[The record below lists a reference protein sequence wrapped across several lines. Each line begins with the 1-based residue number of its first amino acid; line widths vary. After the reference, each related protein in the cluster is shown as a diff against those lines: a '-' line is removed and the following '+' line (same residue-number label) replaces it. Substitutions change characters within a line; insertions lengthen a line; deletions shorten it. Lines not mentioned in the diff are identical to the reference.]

1 MTLYPLN
8 APDPERDQLF
18 FPRRR
23 DQAKSMGRGAS
34 LSTSQR
40 PASAILFS
48 MSSCEFMVLRYGEKY
63 GAVNSS
69 LAWVDVL
76 HWASEQCMASGTPF
90 PYNEN
95 YDPGY

>member
-1 MTLYPLN
+1 
-8 APDPERDQLF
+8 
-18 FPRRR
+18 
-23 DQAKSMGRGAS
+23 
-34 LSTSQR
+34 
-40 PASAILFS
+40 

-76 HWASEQCMASGTPF
+76 HWASIQCMANGTPF
-90 PYNEN
+90 PYNES